1 MARIMVVEDDE
12 PIRRLVA
19 MTLGNLGH
27 EVSEVRDG
35 EEAIRRI
42 LEDEPD
48 LVVLD
53 VMMPKVDGWE
63 VLHRIRR
70 SGKRN
75 IRFILLT
82 AKAEESD
89 FVMGWRLQVDEYM
102 TKPFDPDD
110 LAEAVSQTL
119 RMSPEQIRQKR
130 LKEFEKAN
138 LLLRIESTFGDW

>member
-12 PIRRLVA
+12 PIRRLVS